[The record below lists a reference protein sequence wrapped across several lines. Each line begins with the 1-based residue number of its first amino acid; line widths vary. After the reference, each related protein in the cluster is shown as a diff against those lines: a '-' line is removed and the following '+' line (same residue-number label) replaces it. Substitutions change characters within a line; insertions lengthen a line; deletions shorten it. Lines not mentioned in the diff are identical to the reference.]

1 MRGLLLLLR
10 KYNYVLVFILLE
22 TMAIIMLANNNRYQH
37 SILVNAS
44 REITGTLFE
53 AVEGTREYMNLGAT
67 NKILVEENTRLRNR
81 IRALDEQ
88 LGDTVVNPRQV
99 GDYFFFPARIV
110 HSTLYKQFNY
120 LTINKGRKQG
130 VTADMG
136 VIGPQGIVGI
146 VLESS
151 ENYATVIPVINR
163 DFRLSVKISKNDFV
177 GVLSWE
183 GISHRIASL
192 NEIPFHA
199 DVAVG
204 DSIVTSGYSA
214 VFPEG
219 LFVGSVQEV
228 EQQEGNFYTI
238 RITLGTDFQKLFHV
252 NVINNF
258 NREEQVELEASLK
271 Q

>member
-22 TMAIIMLANNNRYQH
+22 TVAMIMLSNNNLYQH
-37 SILVNAS
+37 SILVNAN
-44 REITGTLFE
+44 REIAGRLYD
-53 AVEGTREYMNLGAT
+53 AVEGAREYMNLRAT
-67 NKILVEENTRLRNR
+67 NEILVEENTRLRNR
-81 IRALDEQ
+81 IQALDEQ
-88 LGDTVVNPRQV
+88 LGDSVVNPRLV
-99 GDYFFFPARIV
+99 GDYFFFPAEIV

-120 LTINKGRKQG
+120 LTINKGRRQG
-130 VTADMG
+130 VSRDMG
-136 VIGPQGIVGI
+136 VVGPQGIVGI

-151 ENYATVIPVINR
+151 ENYSTVIPVINR
-163 DFRLSVKISKNDFV
+163 DFRLSVKIHKNDFV
-177 GVLSWE
+177 GILSWE
-183 GISHRIASL
+183 GESHRMASL

-219 LFVGSVQEV
+219 LFVGNVKEV
-228 EQQEGNFYTI
+228 EQEEGNFYLI
-238 RITLGTDFQKLFHV
+238 RVELGTDFQRLFHV

-258 NREEQVELEASLK
+258 NRDEQVELEATLK